1 MRPMLATPAAAGT
14 PPPEGTEWAHEVKWD
29 GMRLLAD
36 VSDGR
41 LRLTSR
47 TEADVTITFPELAP
61 LATAVADAHLDGEV
75 VALVDGRPSFGA
87 LADRMH
93 VRDVRRAAA
102 LAQRVPVT
110 FVVFDVLRLYGVPLL
125 ERPFDERRS
134 TLERL
139 DLGGPAEGMPWQ
151 VPAVFE
157 DGAALAAATLAQG
170 LEGVVSKRRSS
181 KYLPGRRSRDWVKRP
196 HRTTQTCVIGGW
208 RPQIGTAS
216 TPGSLLVGLP
226 DAEGGLVFMGRVGS
240 GIGPTTAQE
249 LTRRLTPLTRA
260 TSPFRD
266 AIPRPDAAG
275 ARWVEPQLLVEVA
288 HLGHGGQGRLRQ
300 PSVKGIRTDLRPE
313 DVRGE
318 P

>member
-1 MRPMLATPAAAGT
+1 MRPMLATPGEAGT
-14 PPPEGTEWAHEVKWD
+14 PPPTGAEWAHEVKWD
-29 GMRLLAD
+29 GMRLLAE

-41 LRLTSR
+41 LVLTSR
-47 TEADVTITFPELAP
+47 TEADVTVTFPELTP

-93 VRDVRRAAA
+93 VRDARRAAS
-102 LAQRVPVT
+102 LAERLPVT
-110 FVVFDVLRLYGVPLL
+110 FVVFDLLRLYGVPLIQ
-125 ERPFDERRS
+125 RPFDERRS

-139 DLGGPAEGMPWQ
+139 DLGGPQDGVPWQ
-151 VPAVFE
+151 VPSVFD
-157 DGAALAAATLAQG
+157 DGAALYRATLDQG

-181 KYLPGRRSRDWVKRP
+181 RYLPGRRSRDWVKRP
-196 HRTTQTCVIGGW
+196 HRLTQTYVVGGW
-208 RPQIGTAS
+208 RPQTGTTS

-226 DAEGGLVFMGRVGS
+226 DDDGGLVFLGRVGS
-240 GIGPTTAQE
+240 GIGPTAAQD
-249 LTRRLTPLTRA
+249 LSRLLSPLTRA

-266 AIPRPDAAG
+266 VVPRADALG
-275 ARWVEPQLLVEVA
+275 ATWVEPALLVEVA
-288 HLGHGGQGRLRQ
+288 HLGLGGQGRLRQ

-313 DVRGE
+313 DLRRE

>member
-1 MRPMLATPAAAGT
+1 MRPMLATPAEAGT
-14 PPPEGTEWAHEVKWD
+14 PPPAGAEWAHEVKWD

-36 VSDGR
+36 VSDGE

-47 TEADVTITFPELAP
+47 TEQDVTVTFPELAP
-61 LATAVADAHLDGEV
+61 LASAVADAHLDGEV

-93 VRDVRRAAA
+93 VRDARRAAA
-102 LAQRVPVT
+102 LAEQAPVIY
-110 FVVFDVLRLYGVPLL
+110 VVFDLLRLYGVPLL
-125 ERPFDERRS
+125 QRPFDERRS

-139 DLGGPAEGMPWQ
+139 ELGGPADGVPWQ
-151 VPAVFE
+151 VPAVFD
-157 DGAALAAATLAQG
+157 DGAALIEATRAQS

-181 KYLPGRRSRDWVKRP
+181 RYVPGRRSRDWVKRAN
-196 HRTTQTCVIGGW
+196 RSSQTCVVGGW
-208 RPQIGTAS
+208 RPQTGTAT

-226 DAEGGLVFMGRVGS
+226 DDDGGLVFLGRVGS
-240 GIGPTTAQE
+240 GIGRTMAQD
-249 LTRRLTPLTRA
+249 LARMLQPLART

-266 AIPRPDAAG
+266 AVPGPDALG
-275 ARWVEPQLLVEVA
+275 ARWVEPALLVEVA

-300 PSVKGIRTDLRPE
+300 PSIKGLRADLRPE
-313 DVRGE
+313 DVRRE